1 MAKKSTQKLI
11 DLETRKSV
19 HINLTRATH
28 SEFRKVLI
36 DYNLSMQE
44 VFEYFASLVAENDSS
59 ASSMVREAFSRKRD
73 KAIKKVTAKEADN
86 LYDAISYE
94 DPFDIE

>member
-1 MAKKSTQKLI
+1 MARSKYRKLI

-19 HINLTRATH
+19 HVNMTRVTH
-28 SEFRKVLI
+28 SEFRKVLL

-44 VFEYFASLVAENDSS
+44 VLEHFASLVSEGDSS
-59 ASSMVREAFSRKRD
+59 AMSIVRESYQKKRD
-73 KAIKKVTAKEADN
+73 KAMKKVSEREAEN

-94 DPFDIE
+94 DPFEN